1 MTNNKE
7 FLLKAYKSYREC
19 KDNIK
24 GFLKVNSDY
33 SKEFT
38 QNILN
43 DKRQKAN
50 FNAYVKYK
58 FQDYF
63 KSSTNAYTLMKLYL
77 SFIDDGM
84 DHTDKLDE
92 AYKFMAA
99 NIIEKNK
106 LIGEIKEI
114 VQSCEVTLGRKKNE
128 IQVFLS
134 YHYQKEKKDYSPI
147 DSIEEFEYIL
157 Q

>member
-1 MTNNKE
+1 MNNKE

-24 GFLKVNSDY
+24 GFLKINSTY
-33 SKEFT
+33 SKEFA
-38 QNILN
+38 QNVLN
-43 DKRQKAN
+43 DKKQKAN
-50 FNAYVKYK
+50 LNAYIRYK
-58 FQDYF
+58 FQTQI
-63 KSSTNAYTLMKLYL
+63 KSTNKVHRLMQLYL
-77 SFIDDGM
+77 SFISDN
-84 DHTDKLDE
+84 TSTEELNE
-92 AYKFMAA
+92 AYKFLVV

-106 LIGEIKEI
+106 LVEEIKEI
-114 VQSCEVTLGRKKNE
+114 VESCEVTLGRQKNE